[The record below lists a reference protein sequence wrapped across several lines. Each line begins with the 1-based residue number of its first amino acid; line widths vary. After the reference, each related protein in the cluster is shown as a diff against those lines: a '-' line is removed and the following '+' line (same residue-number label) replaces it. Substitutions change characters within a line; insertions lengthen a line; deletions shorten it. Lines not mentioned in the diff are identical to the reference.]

1 LTRPIIMEDTILSL
15 LRQKKKGLS
24 IHQLAGV
31 LRLRGKEIKGLR
43 RALKVLQSRGV
54 VYKKKD
60 SYLALQDRTAVR
72 GEFLPSSR
80 GFGFV
85 RPEGTEG
92 EDVFIPG
99 RFSRG
104 ALAGDIVEVAVRE
117 KGRMGKPEGR
127 IVRILKKARELLL
140 GIYQERNGLPF
151 FTPFDTA
158 SAEDV
163 PLRSKGLFHPA
174 PGMIIEVEREGLVMK
189 RVLGFP
195 DDPGVDTQVV
205 IRRFNLATEFSVAA
219 TEEAAPVSCRIS
231 ARDREGRKDFR
242 RWSSVTIDGET
253 AQDFDD
259 AVSIKKLPSGN
270 FLLGVHIADVSHYVK
285 LGSAL
290 DQDARDRATS
300 VYLPGLTL
308 PMLPEALSNDI
319 CSLRPRR
326 TRLAV
331 SVLLEVDARGRV
343 VRTEFHPSVIKT
355 AERMTYTS
363 VFKIFQGDD
372 GERRKYAALVPDFL
386 LMRELAALLRAR
398 REEQGSLNFDLLE
411 PELVYQEGQ
420 LRSVAAFE
428 ANEAHHLI
436 EEFMVAANEAVARYL
451 SREGVPSIYRVH
463 PPPGRADLEE
473 LRSLLELFGFLL
485 PKAEKVTSR
494 DLQRILDQVEGKPEE
509 KFVQFQVLR
518 ALRLAV
524 YAAENIGHYGL
535 ALKEYAHFTSPI
547 RRYPDLIVH
556 RLLKSALRGERPR
569 MASLPSLALHCS
581 DRERKADEAE
591 KELVEWRIY
600 RLLKGKLGEEF
611 GGILVGI
618 TRAGVVVELEDY
630 FVDGLIPYADLGGDY
645 YHQKSKRVLV
655 GRSSGQ
661 KFELG
666 ERVRVM
672 LAAVD
677 PQARRMTLLPVS
689 EGKGKKR

>member
-1 LTRPIIMEDTILSL
+1 MTMEDTILSL

-24 IHQLAGV
+24 IHQLAGL
-31 LRLRGKEIKGLR
+31 LRLRGRELAALR

-54 VYKKKD
+54 IHKKKD
-60 SYLALQDRTAVR
+60 MYLVLQDRTTVR

-92 EDVFIPG
+92 EDIFIPG
-99 RFSRG
+99 RYSLG

-117 KGRMGKPEGR
+117 RGRMGKPEGR
-127 IVRILKKARELLL
+127 VVRILKKGREALL
-140 GIYQERNGLPF
+140 GVYQERYGQPF
-151 FTPFDTA
+151 CTPFDSA
-158 SAEDV
+158 SAEEL
-163 PLRSKGLFHPA
+163 PLRSKGPFQPL
-174 PGMIIEVEREGLVMK
+174 PGMIIEVERDNLTVK
-189 RVLGFP
+189 SVLGFP

-205 IRRFNLATEFSVAA
+205 IRRFNLATEFSASVS
-219 TEEAAPVSCRIS
+219 EEAAQIPGRTS

-259 AVSIKKLPSGN
+259 AVSIKKLPSGR

-285 LGSAL
+285 PGSTL
-290 DQDARDRATS
+290 DKDARDRATS

-308 PMLPEALSNDI
+308 PMLPEALSNDV

-326 TRLAV
+326 TRLTV
-331 SVLLEVDARGRV
+331 SVLLEVDAQGRV

-363 VFKIFQGDD
+363 VFKIFQGD
-372 GERRKYAALVPDFL
+372 EEESRKYAALVPDFL

-411 PELVYQEGQ
+411 PELVYQEGK
-420 LRSVAAFE
+420 LRAVAAFE

-436 EEFMVAANEAVARYL
+436 EAFMVAANEAVARYL
-451 SREGVPSIYRVH
+451 SREGIPSIYRVH
-463 PPPGRADLEE
+463 PSPGRADLEE
-473 LRSLLELFGFLL
+473 LRSLLEHFGFLL
-485 PKAEKVTSR
+485 PKPENITSR

-524 YAAENIGHYGL
+524 YAAENTGHYGL
-535 ALKEYAHFTSPI
+535 ALKEYTHFTSPI

-556 RLLKSALRGERPR
+556 RVLKEARRGERLVLS
-569 MASLPSLALHCS
+569 ALPSLALHCS
-581 DRERKADEAE
+581 EQERKADEAE

-600 RLLKGKLGEEF
+600 RFLKGKLGEEF

-645 YHQKSKRVLV
+645 FHQKSKRVLV
-655 GRSSGQ
+655 GRRSGR

-666 ERVRVM
+666 ERIRVI

-689 EGKGKKR
+689 DGKEKKR

>member
-1 LTRPIIMEDTILSL
+1 MEDTILSL
-15 LRQKKKGLS
+15 LRQKKKGLT
-24 IHQLAGV
+24 IRQLAGL
-31 LRLRGKEIKGLR
+31 LRLRGRELTSLR
-43 RALKVLQSRGV
+43 RALKALQSRGV

-60 SYLALQDRTAVR
+60 MYLALQDRTVIR

-92 EDVFIPG
+92 EDIFIPG
-99 RFSRG
+99 RYSLG

-117 KGRMGKPEGR
+117 KGKIGKPEGR
-127 IVRILKKARELLL
+127 VVRILKKAREMLL
-140 GIYQERNGLPF
+140 GVYQERYGLPYF
-151 FTPFDTA
+151 IPFDAA
-158 SAEDV
+158 STEEV
-163 PLRSKGLFHPA
+163 PLRSKGPLNPA
-174 PGMIIEVEREGLVMK
+174 PGMIIEVERDGLVVK
-189 RVLGFP
+189 SVLGFP

-205 IRRFNLATEFSVAA
+205 IRRFNLATRFSPEAL
-219 TEEAAPVSCRIS
+219 EEADQVSGRIN
-231 ARDREGRKDFR
+231 ARDREGRKDYR
-242 RWSSVTIDGET
+242 RWPAVTIDGET

-259 AVSIKKLPSGN
+259 AVSIKKLPSGH

-285 LGSAL
+285 PGSAL
-290 DQDARDRATS
+290 DRDARDRTTS

-326 TRLAV
+326 ARLTV
-331 SVLLEVDARGRV
+331 SALLEIDAQGRV

-386 LMRELAALLRAR
+386 LMRDLATLLRAR

-411 PELVYQEGQ
+411 PELVYQEGKLQ
-420 LRSVAAFE
+420 AVAAFE

-436 EEFMVAANEAVARYL
+436 EEFMVAANEVVARYL
-451 SREGVPSIYRVH
+451 SREGIPSIFRVH
-463 PPPGRADLEE
+463 PSPGRTDLEE
-473 LRSLLELFGFLL
+473 LRSLLELFGLLL
-485 PKAEKVTSR
+485 PKPEKVTSR
-494 DLQRILDQVEGKPEE
+494 DLQRVLDQVEGKPEE

-524 YAAENIGHYGL
+524 YSAENTGHYGL
-535 ALKEYAHFTSPI
+535 ALKEYTHFTSPI

-556 RLLKSALRGERPR
+556 RVLKAARRGERSGMP
-569 MASLPSLALHCS
+569 SLPSLALHCS
-581 DRERKADEAE
+581 EQERKADEAE

-600 RLLKGKLGEEF
+600 RFLKGKLGEEF
-611 GGILVGI
+611 EGILVGI

-630 FVDGLIPYADLGGDY
+630 FVDGLISYGDLGGDY

-655 GRSSGQ
+655 GRRSGR

-666 ERVRVM
+666 ETVRVI

-677 PQARRMTLLPVS
+677 PLARRMTLLPIPD
-689 EGKGKKR
+689 GKGKKR